1 MEINGLPP
9 PLPLKLLTTLVDSWR
24 VGQILQATVIRPLSP
39 QIVLL
44 QINQQIL
51 PAETPINLTSGQRL
65 GLQVT
70 QLTPKPILNIML
82 PVPDEPVIQSTLREI
97 LPRQTGMAP
106 LLANLNWI
114 VTQQSEQA
122 RLLPAPVVIAA
133 RDLLN
138 KLAKSEQITQPNALK
153 TAITDS
159 GLLLERKL
167 VDPQRRENPAEFDR
181 DIKALLLRLLNVT
194 TQNKPATPGQPSVTS
209 SPNITTTSLP
219 PLPSPIATTL
229 PPPQHLT
236 PKAESVAETT
246 LHQLSNLLQVMHELG
261 RQTEGSLARLQLQ
274 QLNSLPQPD
283 QPTQLW
289 SFELPIRQQE
299 HVNVFQFFIEGEA
312 PSDDKK
318 QRRKKRWA
326 VTVAFNL
333 KELGPAYA
341 RLGMEDEAVS
351 ATFWAER
358 QETTTLIHQHL
369 DELGQRF
376 RRAGIE
382 PNALQCFC
390 GTPPVLKTRPKTT
403 SLDISV

>member
-9 PLPLKLLTTLVDSWR
+9 PQPLKLLTTLVDSWR

-44 QINQQIL
+44 QINQQTL
-51 PAETPINLTSGQRL
+51 PAETPINLTAGQRL
-65 GLQVT
+65 ELQIT
-70 QLTPKPILNIML
+70 QLTPKPILNIQL
-82 PVPDEPVIQSTLREI
+82 PAPESPVVQNALRDA
-97 LPRQTGMAP
+97 LPRQTGLAP
-106 LLANLNWI
+106 LLSNLNWI
-114 VTQQSEQA
+114 ATQQSEQA
-122 RLLPAPVVIAA
+122 RLLPAPVVVAA

-138 KLAKSEQITQPNALK
+138 KLTNSEKITQPNVLK
-153 TAITDS
+153 TAISDS

-167 VDPQRRENPAEFDR
+167 IDPPRRENPAEFDR

-194 TQNKPATPGQPSVTS
+194 TQNRPATPSPLTTATS
-209 SPNITTTSLP
+209 TNMTATVLP
-219 PLPSPIATTL
+219 PLPSPVAVPL

-236 PKAESVAETT
+236 PKAEPTADAT
-246 LHQLSNLLQVMHELG
+246 LQQLSNLLQVMHELG

-289 SFELPIRQQE
+289 SFELPIRHQDQ
-299 HVNVFQFFIEGEA
+299 VNVFQFFIEGEA
-312 PSDDKK
+312 ASGKRQP
-318 QRRKKRWA
+318 QKKRWS
-326 VTVAFNL
+326 VNVAFDL

-341 RLGMEDEAVS
+341 RLGMEDETVS

-358 QETTTLIHQHL
+358 QGTMELIHQHL

-376 RRAGIE
+376 RRAGIK

-390 GTPPVLKTRPKTT
+390 GTPPALKTRPKTT